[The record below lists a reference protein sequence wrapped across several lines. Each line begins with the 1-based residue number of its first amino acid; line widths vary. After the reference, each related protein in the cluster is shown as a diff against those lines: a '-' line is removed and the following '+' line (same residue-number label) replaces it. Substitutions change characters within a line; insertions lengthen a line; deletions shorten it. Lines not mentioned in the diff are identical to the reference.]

1 MLEATNYL
9 MFSIL
14 EGGCPHFLRT
24 FLNRSDDV
32 THKKIWQAQEQ
43 CTMQLKDHRCTNEFW
58 HSSAGK
64 HSLDFFLFVF
74 LNQVVAE
81 GCLEVGTLL
90 ILANLPGFCIC
101 KKASLLSYI
110 SKVMKM
116 KTISFCFAGFVW
128 RFVASLYK
136 FLNILPYEALP
147 LCTYAED
154 WMLWEMSHRWHGFAN
169 VPFCNFFQDSATL

>member
-14 EGGCPHFLRT
+14 ESGCPHFLRT
-24 FLNRSDDV
+24 FLNRSDD
-32 THKKIWQAQEQ
+32 IWQAQEQ
-43 CTMQLKDHRCTNEFW
+43 CTMQLKEHGCTNEFR
-58 HSSAGK
+58 HSSAVK

-74 LNQVVAE
+74 LNHVVAE
-81 GCLEVGTLL
+81 GCLEVSTLL

-128 RFVASLYK
+128 RHVASLYK
-136 FLNILPYEALP
+136 FLNILSIWSIASLHLCWELNALRDVSQV
-147 LCTYAED
+147 T
-154 WMLWEMSHRWHGFAN
+154 W
-169 VPFCNFFQDSATL
+169 FCQCAVLQLFSG

>member
-43 CTMQLKDHRCTNEFW
+43 CTMQLKEHGCTNEFW
-58 HSSAGK
+58 HSSAVK
-64 HSLDFFLFVF
+64 NSLDLFMF
-74 LNQVVAE
+74 LNHIVAE
-81 GCLEVGTLL
+81 GCLEVGMLL

-110 SKVMKM
+110 SKVITM
-116 KTISFCFAGFVW
+116 KTISFLFCWICLKTCCKFV
-128 RFVASLYK
+128 
-136 FLNILPYEALP
+136 
-147 LCTYAED
+147 
-154 WMLWEMSHRWHGFAN
+154 
-169 VPFCNFFQDSATL
+169 